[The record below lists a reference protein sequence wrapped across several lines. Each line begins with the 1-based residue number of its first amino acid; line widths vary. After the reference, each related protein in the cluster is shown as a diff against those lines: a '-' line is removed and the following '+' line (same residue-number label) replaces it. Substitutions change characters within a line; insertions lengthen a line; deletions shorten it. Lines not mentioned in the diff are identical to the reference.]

1 VLVLVVYH
9 YSNFEEVGHGASA
22 GIPDDVAELIAVDMG
37 VLGEGLQ
44 GNEHAVSIY
53 AKDSGDPFDLGI
65 RRRLVAQ
72 AQAHGIPYKLNISIP
87 STVRMPR
94 RRCVSAALRL
104 GVLKTLTTLR
114 DWHLKLS
121 AISNTVQPGSP
132 VSAGLFSFLR
142 RMV

>member
-1 VLVLVVYH
+1 M
-9 YSNFEEVGHGASA
+9 SINIAISKKSGTAQSA

-72 AQAHGIPYKLNISIP
+72 AHGIPYKLDIYPFYGSD
-87 STVRMPR
+87 TE
-94 RRCVSAALRL
+94 AALRL
-104 GVLKTLTTLR
+104 GALETLTTLP
-114 DWHLKLS
+114 DWGLKLS
-121 AISNTVQPGSP
+121 AISNTVQPVLQSLLDC
-132 VSAGLFSFLR
+132 SALWT